1 MSDGLEETI
10 TDQPEIDMEIYTA
23 LRVLDPGE
31 REAGYWN
38 AFHARVTSAAGAEL
52 VRRRAAASMTIG
64 DVVVGWAR
72 TLVPTA
78 MLAAALAGVVLM
90 QGEATEAPALVGIEE
105 MLTSELTGLTIPQI
119 SSPDAPGNPVLLV
132 AEIF

>member
-1 MSDGLEETI
+1 MSHRLEEAI
-10 TDQPEIDMEIYTA
+10 TDQPEVDMEIYTA

-31 REAGYWN
+31 RAAGYWN

-52 VRRRAAASMTIG
+52 VRRRAAASMTVG
-64 DVVVGWAR
+64 DVLVGWAR

-90 QGEATEAPALVGIEE
+90 RGETTEAPAPLGIEE
-105 MLTSELTGLTIPQI
+105 MLTSELKGLTIPQI
-119 SSPDAPGNPVLLV
+119 SSPDAPGNPLLLV